1 MDLDI
6 EIDDEE
12 AIQLI
17 RVLAERLGVDEEEA
31 VGSAVAEQLE
41 RLKSSA
47 GVKTPGEP
55 D

>member
-1 MDLDI
+1 MALDI

-31 VGSAVAEQLE
+31 VRIAVAEQLE